1 MTDSNLIEQEQN
13 TVPEGAFGIGSKT
26 TDDLTEQYKNVE
38 SSIDWNQTIDKED
51 SINRYYMDETPV
63 SFVDEGSEND
73 VNNQALK
80 QATGL
85 GLEIGAGIG
94 TDTLTAP
101 LLVSPVPGSRP
112 LYFAI
117 NFGSGYLS
125 NVAAQKVRGDDF
137 SVGEAIAAGFTQMIP
152 FGSTGKGVKGIAG
165 AGLQGATTA
174 VGETTVRTAIDEQRL
189 PTLGE
194 FGTSATLGTAL
205 GTGFKGSAEGLEKLF
220 TKYSGKSADEINRLI
235 TPDEIKQ
242 VDEISKESNT
252 LAEQFKQQLKNNRDT
267 LPPRS
272 EDGDFIDPEGFY
284 DIETDEQFDDF
295 FKPVERPPV
304 KPYKTNLEAKR
315 GLSRGADNLKKR
327 LRLEVNLKN
336 ADPNEVEAIET
347 FIDTIG
353 ERMFDQNSLSITTK
367 LSQGGQ
373 YSFGNN
379 LIKVRRQIVEGV
391 ETAAGVDGGFGH
403 VMIHELSHG
412 LSRFLPK
419 EDLTRYT
426 KEFKSAQNKYLK
438 QFEKEKTAFIRNNTP
453 ESLRQKIGPSPISFK
468 LPKITEANY
477 LKKARDYF
485 DKSKFK
491 NENYRFQDIDEYFA
505 ENIADEFLN
514 FYRGE
519 NRIAGS
525 PLDFAPQGTF
535 KRITQEL
542 ALFVEDLFVSLK
554 ARLGGSQ
561 TRKIFN
567 DYVKRKNIK
576 KYRNRPLDTENVEGV
591 TGMAKKKKPNL
602 GDEGITPNQ
611 VNPEQVSNS
620 QRQFNL
626 IAKRIAQLKDAGT
639 FSNVKTTE
647 DTIDG
652 GIAMLADTNKL
663 KNHAKMYAKMYGL
676 VPTDELNYALA
687 ESITLATQN
696 TADINQRLINS
707 INVTKDPAA
716 IQTDINDL
724 VTSIGEIDEWL
735 RLGLPLRT
743 EQGRGLRS
751 MQIPTQG
758 VPYEEFAKMT
768 AAEKYKLN
776 RTGQSDISIKSSEQ
790 SLQLQDLKTKLTKAF
805 EEAQQ
810 TGDYTKLNKLT
821 NTIKRSQG
829 SVEKLS
835 ALYRTGLLG
844 RTLSQFNQGVRVF
857 NEIGINALLSAPTT
871 NEVNFLSGMLE
882 TYTSA
887 FELALGAGSKTEFN
901 AAIQHLIGLHSNFNF
916 SLKAFDQSFK
926 TSDNFINRGAIKADY
941 KERFIISSDDP
952 GFVGKNINRAG
963 KVIRF
968 PSQLMTATDALVQ
981 APNLI
986 GSIHYQGYIEGI
998 QQGLKGQ
1005 ELSDFVKGHLDGI
1018 IEYYASNSGKG
1029 IKDPITARI
1038 LKRSQEFA
1046 KRSTFTEDIRTDG
1059 YSGFGKT
1066 AKKINEAANEVPLV
1080 RALMAFVRTPTNITK
1095 RQLRRTPVLNNLLG
1109 ELRNDLNSVDP
1120 IVRNQARGQMRL
1132 ANGLGTMIVSLVA
1145 VNAFRKDDPNYYPPI
1160 ILTGGGPDFTTKEGR
1175 AVYSNMK
1182 KNGWQEYSVGTLQ
1195 KDENGNAII
1204 GQDGKPVYKYQS
1216 YERIDPL
1223 STWIGLMV
1231 DFVNVSGFL
1240 TNDEY
1245 DEFTVGWVGAFSR
1258 NLIDRSYTRQVYEAS
1273 RAIYDENRREDFFAR
1288 QLAARTPYANFV
1300 RYAKRLPGDL
1310 LDMVGQEKGERFRQ
1324 KRDLKVRAG
1333 DIVNEQG
1340 KEIQGA
1346 SELRKLLNQG
1356 SETVPG
1362 YGAGRPYMR
1371 EHITDEAILYPEK
1384 AGPDLFNFVRKSQSK
1399 NHPIFSALA
1408 KIAKPLREPSD
1419 VITGSAT
1426 NSQIE
1431 PYKLTSNEYA
1441 ELRSVVN
1448 NHIPASQEY
1457 GNNNLNDALKLYLK
1471 SSHYKKNIA
1480 IVEQN
1485 GVEDSPIA
1493 VDQIYDK
1500 LRDINNYYIEEGEN
1514 EWIRNSGTGRIG
1526 EQQQKK
1532 RDTQLKYLKDL
1543 QSLSSD

>member
-1 MTDSNLIEQEQN
+1 MTDSDLTKQELD
-13 TVPEGAFGIGSKT
+13 TVPEGSFGIGSKT
-26 TDDLTEQYKNVE
+26 TDDFTKQYKNVE

-51 SINRYYMDETPV
+51 SINRYYMDESPV

-80 QATGL
+80 QAVGL
-85 GLEIGAGIG
+85 GFEIGAGIG

-101 LLVSPVPGSRP
+101 LLVAPVPGSRP

-137 SVGEAIAAGFTQMIP
+137 NIGEAIAAGFTQMIP

-189 PTLGE
+189 PTLEE

-220 TKYSGKSADEINRLI
+220 TKYSGKSADEINKLI
-235 TPDEIKQ
+235 TPQETKQ
-242 VDEISKESNT
+242 VDEMIKQINEINTTGVDTAQGTRVDNAFSKFDEET
-252 LAEQFKQQLKNNRDT
+252 RD
-267 LPPRS
+267 R
-272 EDGDFIDPEGFY
+272 IDDALGL
-284 DIETDEQFDDF
+284 
-295 FKPVERPPV
+295 RRRV
-304 KPYKTNLEAKR
+304 KPFKTNLEAGR
-315 GLSRGADNLKKR
+315 GLKGSQGADELKKR
-327 LRLEVNLKN
+327 LQLETNFKRAN
-336 ADPNEVEAIET
+336 PDEVRSIQD
-347 FIDTIG
+347 FIDVIG
-353 ERMFDQNSLSITTK
+353 DDMFDDVSISLSNKIGAAGQFDFANSLIT
-367 LSQGGQ
+367 
-373 YSFGNN
+373 
-379 LIKVRRQIVEGV
+379 IRRKVVEGF
-391 ETAAGVDGGFGH
+391 EQGTGGGLDH
-403 VMIHELSHG
+403 VAVHELWHS
-412 LSRFLPK
+412 LSRYLPK
-419 EDLTRYT
+419 EDLTRYK
-426 KEFKSAQNKYLK
+426 KEFTTAQSKYLK
-438 QFEKEKTAFIRNNTP
+438 QFDKERARFIRTTSKEKLSDLIYQRSDNPYARKPT
-453 ESLRQKIGPSPISFK
+453 
-468 LPKITEANY
+468 ITDKNF
-477 LKKARDYF
+477 LKKANAYF
-485 DKSKFK
+485 EQGKFI
-491 NENYRFQDIDEYFA
+491 NENYRFKNIDEFFA
-505 ENIADEFLN
+505 ENLADEF
-514 FYRGE
+514 FKAIETGGR
-519 NRIAGS
+519 
-525 PLDFAPQGTF
+525 LDLAPTGTF
-535 KRITQEL
+535 KRISQEVSIFL
-542 ALFVEDLFVSLK
+542 QDLFINLR
-554 ARLGGSQ
+554 ARLGGPNTQ
-561 TRKIFN
+561 KIFS
-567 DYVKRKNIK
+567 DFVKRKNVK
-576 KYRNRPLDTENVEGV
+576 KYRRFALDQTSVDRIVETPKGRK
-591 TGMAKKKKPNL
+591 TQNL

-611 VNPEQVSNS
+611 VNPKQVSNS

-639 FSNVKTTE
+639 FSNVKTIE

-652 GIAMLADTNKL
+652 GIAMLADTNKV
-663 KNHAKMYAKMYGL
+663 KNHAKMYAKIYGL

-707 INVTKDPAA
+707 INVTKDPVA

-790 SLQLQDLKTKLTKAF
+790 SLQLQDLKTNLTEAF

-821 NTIKRSQG
+821 NTIKRSEG

-871 NEVNFLSGMLE
+871 NEVNFLSGLLE

-916 SLKAFDQSFK
+916 SLKAFNQSFK
-926 TSDNFINRGAIKADY
+926 TSDNFINRGAMKADY

-952 GFVGKNINRAG
+952 GFVGKGINVGG

-968 PSQLMTATDALVQ
+968 PSQLMTATDALIQ

-998 QQGLKGQ
+998 QQGLKGE
-1005 ELSDFVKGHLDGI
+1005 ELGRFVKGHLDAI

-1066 AKKINEAANEVPLV
+1066 AQKINEAANEVPLV
-1080 RALMAFVRTPTNITK
+1080 RALMAFVRTPTNILK
-1095 RQLRRTPVLNNLLG
+1095 RQLRRTPVLNNLVG

-1145 VNAFRKDDPNYYPPI
+1145 VNAFRKDDPNYYPPV

-1175 AVYSNMK
+1175 AVYSNMR
-1182 KNGWQEYSVGTLQ
+1182 KNGWQAYSIGSLQ
-1195 KDENGNAII
+1195 KDKDGNAII
-1204 GQDGKPVYKYQS
+1204 GEDGKPVYKYQS

-1231 DFVNVSGFL
+1231 DFVNVNGFL

-1245 DEFTVGWVGAFSR
+1245 DEFMVGWIGAFSR

-1288 QLAARTPYANFV
+1288 QLAARTPYANFI

-1333 DIVNEQG
+1333 DKINEEG

-1346 SELRKLLNQG
+1346 SELRKLLNQA
-1356 SETVPG
+1356 SETIPG
-1362 YGAGRPYMR
+1362 YGAGLPYMR

-1441 ELRSVVN
+1441 ELRKVVN
-1448 NHIPASQEY
+1448 NHIPASQKY
-1457 GNNNLNDALKLYLK
+1457 GNNNLNDALKVYLK
-1471 SSHYKKNIA
+1471 SSHYKENIA
-1480 IVEQN
+1480 IVERN
-1485 GVEDSPIA
+1485 GVEDSPVA
-1493 VDQIYDK
+1493 VDRIYDK

-1514 EWIRNSGTGRIG
+1514 EWIRNSGTGRIV
-1526 EQQQKK
+1526 EQTQKK
-1532 RDTQLKYLKDL
+1532 RDVQQNYLKEL
-1543 QSLSSD
+1543 QSFSSN

>member
-1 MTDSNLIEQEQN
+1 MTDSDLTKQELD
-13 TVPEGAFGIGSKT
+13 TVPEGSFGIGSKT
-26 TDDLTEQYKNVE
+26 TDDFTKQYKNVE

-51 SINRYYMDETPV
+51 SINRYYMDESPV

-80 QATGL
+80 QAVGL
-85 GLEIGAGIG
+85 GFEIGAGIG

-101 LLVSPVPGSRP
+101 LLVAPVPGSRP

-137 SVGEAIAAGFTQMIP
+137 NIGEAIAAGFTQMIP

-189 PTLGE
+189 PTLEE
-194 FGTSATLGTAL
+194 FGTSAALGTAL

-220 TKYSGKSADEINRLI
+220 TKYSGKSADEINKLI
-235 TPDEIKQ
+235 TPQETKQ
-242 VDEISKESNT
+242 VDEMIKQINEINTTGVDTAQGTRVDNAFSKFDEET
-252 LAEQFKQQLKNNRDT
+252 RD
-267 LPPRS
+267 R
-272 EDGDFIDPEGFY
+272 IDDALGL
-284 DIETDEQFDDF
+284 
-295 FKPVERPPV
+295 RRRV
-304 KPYKTNLEAKR
+304 KPFKTNLEAGR
-315 GLSRGADNLKKR
+315 GLKGSQGADELKKR
-327 LRLEVNLKN
+327 LQLETNFKRAN
-336 ADPNEVEAIET
+336 PDEVRSIQD
-347 FIDTIG
+347 FIDVIG
-353 ERMFDQNSLSITTK
+353 DDMFDDVSISLSNKIGAAGQFDFANSLIT
-367 LSQGGQ
+367 
-373 YSFGNN
+373 
-379 LIKVRRQIVEGV
+379 IRRKVVEGF
-391 ETAAGVDGGFGH
+391 EQGTGGGLDH
-403 VMIHELSHG
+403 VAVHELWHS
-412 LSRFLPK
+412 LSRYLPK
-419 EDLTRYT
+419 EDLTRYK
-426 KEFKSAQNKYLK
+426 KEFTTAQSKYLK
-438 QFEKEKTAFIRNNTP
+438 QFDKERARFIRTTSKEKLSDLIYQRSDNPYARKPT
-453 ESLRQKIGPSPISFK
+453 
-468 LPKITEANY
+468 ITDKNF
-477 LKKARDYF
+477 LKKANAYF
-485 DKSKFK
+485 EQGKFI
-491 NENYRFQDIDEYFA
+491 NENYRFKNIDEFFA
-505 ENIADEFLN
+505 ENLADEF
-514 FYRGE
+514 FKAIETGGR
-519 NRIAGS
+519 
-525 PLDFAPQGTF
+525 LDLAPTGTF
-535 KRITQEL
+535 KRISQEVSIFL
-542 ALFVEDLFVSLK
+542 QDLFINLR
-554 ARLGGSQ
+554 ARLGGPNTQ
-561 TRKIFN
+561 KIFS
-567 DYVKRKNIK
+567 DFVKRKNVK
-576 KYRNRPLDTENVEGV
+576 KYRRFALDQTSVDRIVETPKGRK
-591 TGMAKKKKPNL
+591 TQNL

-611 VNPEQVSNS
+611 VNPKQVSNS

-639 FSNVKTTE
+639 FSNVKTIE

-652 GIAMLADTNKL
+652 GIAMLADTNKV
-663 KNHAKMYAKMYGL
+663 KNHAKMYAKIYGL

-707 INVTKDPAA
+707 INVTKDPVA

-790 SLQLQDLKTKLTKAF
+790 SLQLQNLKTNLTEAF

-821 NTIKRSQG
+821 NTIKRSEG

-871 NEVNFLSGMLE
+871 NEVNFLSGLLE

-916 SLKAFDQSFK
+916 SLKAFNQSFK
-926 TSDNFINRGAIKADY
+926 TSDNFINRGAMKADY

-952 GFVGKNINRAG
+952 GFVGKGINVGG

-968 PSQLMTATDALVQ
+968 PSQLMTATDALIQ

-998 QQGLKGQ
+998 QQGLKGE
-1005 ELSDFVKGHLDGI
+1005 ELGRFVKGHLDAI

-1066 AKKINEAANEVPLV
+1066 AQKINEAANEVPLV
-1080 RALMAFVRTPTNITK
+1080 RALMAFVRTPTNILK
-1095 RQLRRTPVLNNLLG
+1095 RQLRRTPVLNNLVG

-1145 VNAFRKDDPNYYPPI
+1145 VNAFRKDDPNYYPPV

-1175 AVYSNMK
+1175 AVYSNMR
-1182 KNGWQEYSVGTLQ
+1182 KNGWQAYSIGSLQ
-1195 KDENGNAII
+1195 KDKDGNAII
-1204 GQDGKPVYKYQS
+1204 GEDGKPVYKYQS

-1231 DFVNVSGFL
+1231 DFVNVNGFL

-1245 DEFTVGWVGAFSR
+1245 DEFMVGWIGAFSR

-1288 QLAARTPYANFV
+1288 QLAARTPYANFI

-1333 DIVNEQG
+1333 DKINEEG

-1346 SELRKLLNQG
+1346 SELRKLLNQA
-1356 SETVPG
+1356 SETIPG
-1362 YGAGRPYMR
+1362 YGAGLPYMR

-1441 ELRSVVN
+1441 ELRKVVN
-1448 NHIPASQEY
+1448 NHIPASQKY
-1457 GNNNLNDALKLYLK
+1457 GNNNLNDALKVYLK
-1471 SSHYKKNIA
+1471 SSHYKENIA
-1480 IVEQN
+1480 IVERN
-1485 GVEDSPIA
+1485 GVEDSPVA
-1493 VDQIYDK
+1493 VDRIYDK

-1514 EWIRNSGTGRIG
+1514 EWIRNSGTGRIV
-1526 EQQQKK
+1526 EQTQKK
-1532 RDTQLKYLKDL
+1532 RDVQQNYLKEL
-1543 QSLSSD
+1543 QSFSSN

>member
-80 QATGL
+80 QAAGL

-101 LLVSPVPGSRP
+101 LLVAPFPGARP

-174 VGETTVRTAIDEQRL
+174 VGETTVRTGIDEQRL
-189 PTLGE
+189 PTLEE
-194 FGTSATLGTAL
+194 FKTSATLGTAL
-205 GTGFKGSAEGLEKLF
+205 GAGFKGSAEGLQKLF
-220 TKYSGKSADEINRLI
+220 TKYFGKSADEINRLI
-235 TPDEIKQ
+235 TADEIKQ
-242 VDEISKESNT
+242 VDEISKQANE
-252 LAEQFKQQLKNNRDT
+252 LKQLQVD
-267 LPPRS
+267 
-272 EDGDFIDPEGFY
+272 EID
-284 DIETDEQFDDF
+284 ETELFN
-295 FKPVERPPV
+295 KLGNRPPV
-304 KPYKTNLEAKR
+304 KPFKTNLEAKR

-327 LRLEVNLKN
+327 LRLEVNTKG

-353 ERMFDQNSLSITTK
+353 ERMFDKEALSITTK
-367 LSQGGQ
+367 LAQGGE
-373 YSFGNN
+373 YNFANS
-379 LIKVRRQIVEGV
+379 LIRIRKQIVEGV
-391 ETAAGVDGGFGH
+391 EQGAGGGFEH
-403 VMIHELSHG
+403 VMIHELWHS
-412 LSRFLPK
+412 LSRYLPK
-419 EDLTRYT
+419 EDLTRYR
-426 KEFKSAQNKYLK
+426 KEFKTAQTKYLK
-438 QFEKEKTAFIRNNTP
+438 QFEKEKTAFVRNNTP

-485 DKSKFK
+485 DKTKFK
-491 NENYRFQDIDEYFA
+491 NENYRFTNIDEFFA
-505 ENIADEFLN
+505 ENMADEFMDM
-514 FYRGE
+514 YRGKA
-519 NRIAGS
+519 RIAGS

-535 KRITQEL
+535 KRIVQETK
-542 ALFVEDLFVSLK
+542 LFLEDLFVSLR

-567 DYVKRKNIK
+567 DFVKRKNVK
-576 KYRNRPLDTENVEGV
+576 KYRNVPLDLENVEGI
-591 TGMAKKKKPNL
+591 TGMAKKKKPKL

-696 TADINQRLINS
+696 TADINQKLINS

-776 RTGQSDISIKSSEQ
+776 KTGQSDISIKSSEQ
-790 SLQLQDLKTKLTKAF
+790 SLQLQDLKAKLTEAF
-805 EEAQQ
+805 EEAQE

-844 RTLSQFNQGVRVF
+844 RTLSQFNQGVRIF

-941 KERFIISSDDP
+941 GERFIISSDDP
-952 GFVGKNINRAG
+952 GFIGKGINTTG

-968 PSQLMTATDALVQ
+968 PSQLMTATDALIQ

-986 GSIHYQGYIEGI
+986 GSIHYQGHIEGI

-1005 ELSDFVKGHLDGI
+1005 ELSNFVKGHLDGI

-1059 YSGFGKT
+1059 YSGFGTT
-1066 AKKINEAANEVPLV
+1066 AKKINETANEVPLV
-1080 RALMAFVRTPTNITK
+1080 RFLMAFVRTPTNILK
-1095 RQLRRTPVLNNLLG
+1095 RQLRRTPVLNNLVG

-1132 ANGLGTMIVSLVA
+1132 ANGLGTAIVSLVA
-1145 VNAFRKDDPNYYPPI
+1145 INAFRKDDPNYYPPT

-1175 AVYSNMK
+1175 AVYSNMR
-1182 KNGWQEYSVGTLQ
+1182 KNGWQPYSIGTLQ

-1204 GQDGKPVYKYQS
+1204 GEDGKPVYKYQS

-1245 DEFTVGWVGAFSR
+1245 DEFMVWWVGAFSR

-1273 RAIYDENRREDFFAR
+1273 RAFYDENIREDFRAR
-1288 QLAARTPYANFV
+1288 QLAVRTPYANFV

-1324 KRDLKVRAG
+1324 QRDLKARKG
-1333 DIVNEQG
+1333 DKAFGMDVSGPNE
-1340 KEIQGA
+1340 IAGA
-1346 SELRKLLNQG
+1346 SELRKYLNQL

-1362 YGAGRPYMR
+1362 YSADRPYMR
-1371 EHITDEAILYPEK
+1371 EHITNEPMLYPEK

-1408 KIAKPLREPSD
+1408 KIGKTLREPSD

-1431 PYKLTSNEYA
+1431 SYKLTSNEYA
-1441 ELRSVVN
+1441 ELRKVVN

-1457 GNNNLNDALKLYLK
+1457 GNNNLNNALKLYLK

-1514 EWIRNSGTGRIG
+1514 EWIRNSGKGRIE
-1526 EQQQKK
+1526 EQRQKK
-1532 RDTQLKYLKDL
+1532 RDTQLKYLKNL
-1543 QSLSSD
+1543 QLLSSD

>member
-1 MTDSNLIEQEQN
+1 MTDSDLTKQELD
-13 TVPEGAFGIGSKT
+13 TVPEGSFGIGSKT
-26 TDDLTEQYKNVE
+26 TDDFTKQYKNVE

-51 SINRYYMDETPV
+51 SINRYYMDESPV

-80 QATGL
+80 QAVGL
-85 GLEIGAGIG
+85 GFEIGAGIG

-101 LLVSPVPGSRP
+101 LLVAPVPGSRP

-137 SVGEAIAAGFTQMIP
+137 NIGEAIAAGFTQMIP

-189 PTLGE
+189 PTLEE
-194 FGTSATLGTAL
+194 FGTSAALGTAL

-220 TKYSGKSADEINRLI
+220 TKYSGKSADEINKLI
-235 TPDEIKQ
+235 TPQETKQ
-242 VDEISKESNT
+242 VDEMIKQINEINTTGVDTAQGTRVDNAFSKFDEET
-252 LAEQFKQQLKNNRDT
+252 RD
-267 LPPRS
+267 R
-272 EDGDFIDPEGFY
+272 IDDALGL
-284 DIETDEQFDDF
+284 
-295 FKPVERPPV
+295 RRRV
-304 KPYKTNLEAKR
+304 KPFKTNLEAGR
-315 GLSRGADNLKKR
+315 GLKGSQGADELKKR
-327 LRLEVNLKN
+327 LQLETNFKRAN
-336 ADPNEVEAIET
+336 PDEVRSIQD
-347 FIDTIG
+347 FIDVIG
-353 ERMFDQNSLSITTK
+353 DDMFDDVSISLSNKIGAAGQFDFANSLIT
-367 LSQGGQ
+367 
-373 YSFGNN
+373 
-379 LIKVRRQIVEGV
+379 IRRKVVEGF
-391 ETAAGVDGGFGH
+391 EQGTGGGLDH
-403 VMIHELSHG
+403 VAVHELWHS
-412 LSRFLPK
+412 LSRYLPK
-419 EDLTRYT
+419 EDLTRYK
-426 KEFKSAQNKYLK
+426 KEFTTAQSKYLK
-438 QFEKEKTAFIRNNTP
+438 QFDKERARFIRTTSKEKLSDLIYQRSDNPYARKPT
-453 ESLRQKIGPSPISFK
+453 
-468 LPKITEANY
+468 ITDKNF
-477 LKKARDYF
+477 LKKANAYF
-485 DKSKFK
+485 EQGKFI
-491 NENYRFQDIDEYFA
+491 NENYRFKNIDEFFA
-505 ENIADEFLN
+505 ENLADEF
-514 FYRGE
+514 FKAIETGGR
-519 NRIAGS
+519 
-525 PLDFAPQGTF
+525 LDLAPTGTF
-535 KRITQEL
+535 KRISQEVSIFL
-542 ALFVEDLFVSLK
+542 QDLFINLR
-554 ARLGGSQ
+554 ARLGGPNTQ
-561 TRKIFN
+561 KIFS
-567 DYVKRKNIK
+567 DFVKRKNVK
-576 KYRNRPLDTENVEGV
+576 KYRRFALDQTSVDRIVETPKGRK
-591 TGMAKKKKPNL
+591 TQNL

-611 VNPEQVSNS
+611 VNPKQVSNS

-639 FSNVKTTE
+639 FSNVKTIE

-652 GIAMLADTNKL
+652 GIAMLADTNKV
-663 KNHAKMYAKMYGL
+663 KNHAKMYAKIYGL

-707 INVTKDPAA
+707 INVTKDPVA

-790 SLQLQDLKTKLTKAF
+790 SLQLQDLKTNLTEAF

-821 NTIKRSQG
+821 NTIKRSEG

-871 NEVNFLSGMLE
+871 NEVNFLSGLLE

-916 SLKAFDQSFK
+916 SLKAFNQSFK
-926 TSDNFINRGAIKADY
+926 TSDNFINRGAMKADY

-952 GFVGKNINRAG
+952 GFVGKGINVGG

-968 PSQLMTATDALVQ
+968 PSQLMTATDALIQ

-998 QQGLKGQ
+998 QQGLKGE
-1005 ELSDFVKGHLDGI
+1005 ELGRFVKGHLDAI

-1066 AKKINEAANEVPLV
+1066 AQKINEAANEVPLV
-1080 RALMAFVRTPTNITK
+1080 RALMAFVRTPTNILK
-1095 RQLRRTPVLNNLLG
+1095 RQLRRTPVLNNLVG

-1145 VNAFRKDDPNYYPPI
+1145 VNAFRKDDPNYYPPV

-1175 AVYSNMK
+1175 AVYSNMR
-1182 KNGWQEYSVGTLQ
+1182 KNGWQAYSIGSLQ
-1195 KDENGNAII
+1195 KDKDGNAII
-1204 GQDGKPVYKYQS
+1204 GEDGKPVYKYQS

-1231 DFVNVSGFL
+1231 DFVNVNGFL

-1245 DEFTVGWVGAFSR
+1245 DEFMVGWIGAFSR

-1288 QLAARTPYANFV
+1288 QLAARTPYANFI

-1333 DIVNEQG
+1333 DKINEEG

-1346 SELRKLLNQG
+1346 SELRKLLNQA
-1356 SETVPG
+1356 SETIPG
-1362 YGAGRPYMR
+1362 YGAGLPYMR

-1441 ELRSVVN
+1441 ELRKVVN
-1448 NHIPASQEY
+1448 NHIPASQKY
-1457 GNNNLNDALKLYLK
+1457 GNNNLNDALKVYLK
-1471 SSHYKKNIA
+1471 SSHYKENIA
-1480 IVEQN
+1480 IVERN
-1485 GVEDSPIA
+1485 GVEDSPVA
-1493 VDQIYDK
+1493 VDRIYDK

-1514 EWIRNSGTGRIG
+1514 EWIRNSGTGRIV
-1526 EQQQKK
+1526 EQTQKK
-1532 RDTQLKYLKDL
+1532 RDVQQNYLKEL
-1543 QSLSSD
+1543 QSFSSN

>member
-1 MTDSNLIEQEQN
+1 MTDSNLIKQEQN

-26 TDDLTEQYKNVE
+26 TDDFTEQYKNVE

-80 QATGL
+80 QAAGL

-101 LLVSPVPGSRP
+101 LLVAPFPGARP

-174 VGETTVRTAIDEQRL
+174 VGETTVRTGIDEQRL
-189 PTLGE
+189 PTLEE
-194 FGTSATLGTAL
+194 FGISATLGTAL
-205 GTGFKGSAEGLEKLF
+205 GTGFKGSAEGLQKLF
-220 TKYSGKSADEINRLI
+220 TKYFGKSADEINRLI

-242 VDEISKESNT
+242 VDKISKQVDEISKQADE
-252 LAEQFKQQLKNNRDT
+252 LKQLQVD
-267 LPPRS
+267 
-272 EDGDFIDPEGFY
+272 EID
-284 DIETDEQFDDF
+284 ETELFN
-295 FKPVERPPV
+295 KLGNRPPV
-304 KPYKTNLEAKR
+304 KPFKTNLEAKR

-327 LRLEVNLKN
+327 LRLEVNTKG

-353 ERMFDQNSLSITTK
+353 ERMFDKEALSITTK
-367 LSQGGQ
+367 LAQGGQ
-373 YSFGNN
+373 YNFANS
-379 LIKVRRQIVEGV
+379 LIRIRKQIVEGV
-391 ETAAGVDGGFGH
+391 EQGAGGGFEH
-403 VMIHELSHG
+403 VMIHELWHS
-412 LSRFLPK
+412 LSRYLPK
-419 EDLTRYT
+419 EDLTRYR
-426 KEFKSAQNKYLK
+426 KEFKTAQTKYLK
-438 QFEKEKTAFIRNNTP
+438 QFEKEKTAFVRNNTP

-485 DKSKFK
+485 DKTKFK
-491 NENYRFQDIDEYFA
+491 NENYRFTNIDEFFA
-505 ENIADEFLN
+505 ENMADEFMDM
-514 FYRGE
+514 YRGE
-519 NRIAGS
+519 ARIAGS

-535 KRITQEL
+535 KRIVQETK
-542 ALFVEDLFVSLK
+542 LFLEDLFVSLR

-567 DYVKRKNIK
+567 DFVKRKNVK
-576 KYRNRPLDTENVEGV
+576 KYRNVPLDLENVEGI
-591 TGMAKKKKPNL
+591 TGMAKKKKPKL

-696 TADINQRLINS
+696 TADINQKLINS

-776 RTGQSDISIKSSEQ
+776 KTGQSDISIKSSEQ
-790 SLQLQDLKTKLTKAF
+790 SLQLQDLKAKLTEAF
-805 EEAQQ
+805 EEAQE

-941 KERFIISSDDP
+941 GERFIISSDDP
-952 GFVGKNINRAG
+952 GFIGKGINTTG

-968 PSQLMTATDALVQ
+968 PSQLMTATDALIQ

-986 GSIHYQGYIEGI
+986 GSIHYQGHIEGI

-1005 ELSDFVKGHLDGI
+1005 ELSNFVKGHLDGI

-1066 AKKINEAANEVPLV
+1066 AKKINETANEVPLV
-1080 RALMAFVRTPTNITK
+1080 RALMAFVRTPTNILK
-1095 RQLRRTPVLNNLLG
+1095 RQLRRTPVLNNLVG

-1132 ANGLGTMIVSLVA
+1132 ANGLGTAIVSLVA
-1145 VNAFRKDDPNYYPPI
+1145 VNAFRKDDPNYYPPT

-1175 AVYSNMK
+1175 AVYSNMI
-1182 KNGWQEYSVGTLQ
+1182 KNGWQPYSIGTLQ

-1204 GQDGKPVYKYQS
+1204 GEDGKPVYKYQS

-1245 DEFTVGWVGAFSR
+1245 DEFMVGWVGAFSR

-1346 SELRKLLNQG
+1346 SELRKLLNQA

-1362 YGAGRPYMR
+1362 YSADRPYMR
-1371 EHITDEAILYPEK
+1371 EHITNEPMLYPEK

-1408 KIAKPLREPSD
+1408 KIGKTLREPSD

-1441 ELRSVVN
+1441 ELRKVVN

-1493 VDQIYDK
+1493 VDQIYDE

-1526 EQQQKK
+1526 EQRQKK
-1532 RDTQLKYLKDL
+1532 RDTQLKYLKNL
-1543 QSLSSD
+1543 QLLSSD

>member
-1 MTDSNLIEQEQN
+1 MST
-13 TVPEGAFGIGSKT
+13 P
-26 TDDLTEQYKNVE
+26 TE
-38 SSIDWNQTIDKED
+38 SLFDWNQTISKED
-51 SINRYYMDETPV
+51 SINRFYMDDSPV
-63 SFVDEGSEND
+63 AFVDEGNEND
-73 VNNQALK
+73 VNNAALK
-80 QATGL
+80 QAAGI
-85 GLEIGAGIG
+85 GLEIGGGIA
-94 TDTLTAP
+94 TDYATAP
-101 LLVSPVPGSRP
+101 LLLGGPFGIGAYGV
-112 LYFAI
+112 L
-117 NFGSGYLS
+117 NFGSGFGT
-125 NVAAQKVRGDDF
+125 NIAAQKTRGNENVDY
-137 SVGEAIAAGFTQMIP
+137 GEAIAAGLIQMVP
-152 FGSTGKGVKGIAG
+152 FGSTGKGVKGVVG
-165 AGLQGATTA
+165 AGIQGS
-174 VGETTVRTAIDEQRL
+174 VTAIGDQQIQTAINEQRL
-189 PTLGE
+189 LTPKELRDYGA
-194 FGTSATLGTAL
+194 FGAVF
-205 GTGFKGSAEGLEKLF
+205 GTGFKGSIDGIGKLSNSF
-220 TKYSGKSADEINRLI
+220 IKKYSGKTAEEINQLI
-235 TPDEIKQ
+235 TPNEIKKLEKLNVE
-242 VDEISKESNT
+242 VDNANSNIKTEQLSGTLKVEQDRIKALKE
-252 LAEQFKQQLKNNRDT
+252 KKT
-267 LPPRS
+267 LPN
-272 EDGDFIDPEGFY
+272 I
-284 DIETDEQFDDF
+284 
-295 FKPVERPPV
+295 
-304 KPYKTNLEAKR
+304 
-315 GLSRGADNLKKR
+315 
-327 LRLEVNLKN
+327 
-336 ADPNEVEAIET
+336 
-347 FIDTIG
+347 
-353 ERMFDQNSLSITTK
+353 
-367 LSQGGQ
+367 
-373 YSFGNN
+373 
-379 LIKVRRQIVEGV
+379 
-391 ETAAGVDGGFGH
+391 
-403 VMIHELSHG
+403 
-412 LSRFLPK
+412 
-419 EDLTRYT
+419 
-426 KEFKSAQNKYLK
+426 
-438 QFEKEKTAFIRNNTP
+438 IR
-453 ESLRQKIGPSPISFK
+453 K
-468 LPKITEANY
+468 
-477 LKKARDYF
+477 
-485 DKSKFK
+485 
-491 NENYRFQDIDEYFA
+491 
-505 ENIADEFLN
+505 
-514 FYRGE
+514 
-519 NRIAGS
+519 
-525 PLDFAPQGTF
+525 
-535 KRITQEL
+535 
-542 ALFVEDLFVSLK
+542 
-554 ARLGGSQ
+554 
-561 TRKIFN
+561 
-567 DYVKRKNIK
+567 
-576 KYRNRPLDTENVEGV
+576 
-591 TGMAKKKKPNL
+591 AKKKDQDL
-602 GDEGITPNQ
+602 GDETITPNQ
-611 VNPEQVSNS
+611 VNPEQVSNTS
-620 QRQFNL
+620 KQFDL
-626 IAKRIAQLKDAGT
+626 ISKRIAQLKDEGA

-663 KNHAKMYAKMYGL
+663 KEHAKMYAKIYGL

-687 ESITLATQN
+687 EAVTLATQN

-724 VTSIGEIDEWL
+724 ITSVGEIDEWL

-776 RTGQSDISIKSSEQ
+776 KTGQSDISIKSSEQ
-790 SLQLQDLKTKLTKAF
+790 SLQLQDLKTKLTEAF

-844 RTLSQFNQGVRVF
+844 RTLTQFNKGVRVF

-882 TYTSA
+882 TYTGA

-901 AAIQHLIGLHSNFNF
+901 AAIKHLIGLHSNFNF

-941 KERFIISSDDP
+941 GERFIISSDDP
-952 GFVGKNINRAG
+952 GFIGKGINTTG

-968 PSQLMTATDALVQ
+968 SSQLMTATDALIQ

-986 GSIHYQGYIEGI
+986 GSIHYQGHIEGI
-998 QQGLKGQ
+998 QKGLKGQ
-1005 ELSDFVKGHLDGI
+1005 ELSDFVKGHLDAI

-1059 YSGFGKT
+1059 YSGFGTT
-1066 AKKINEAANEVPLV
+1066 AKGINELANKVPLV
-1080 RALMAFVRTPTNITK
+1080 RALMAFVRTPTNILK
-1095 RQLRRTPVLNNLLG
+1095 RQLRRTPVLNYLLG
-1109 ELRNDLNSVDP
+1109 ELRNDLNSLDP

-1145 VNAFRKDDPNYYPPI
+1145 INAFRKDDPNYYPPT
-1160 ILTGGGPDFTTKEGR
+1160 ILTGGGPDWSTKEGR
-1175 AVYSNMK
+1175 AVYDNMR
-1182 KNGWQEYSVGTLQ
+1182 KNGWQAYSIGSLQ
-1195 KDENGNAII
+1195 KDKNGNAII
-1204 GQDGKPVYKYQS
+1204 GEDGKPVYKYQS

-1273 RAIYDENRREDFFAR
+1273 RAFYDENRREDFVAR

-1324 KRDLKVRAG
+1324 KRDLKARKG
-1333 DIVNEQG
+1333 DKAFGMDVSGPNKIA
-1340 KEIQGA
+1340 GA
-1346 SELRKLLNQG
+1346 SDLRKLLNQY
-1356 SETVPG
+1356 SETIPG

-1426 NSQIE
+1426 NSKIE
-1431 PYKLTSNEYA
+1431 PYRLTSNEYA
-1441 ELRSVVN
+1441 ELRKIVN
-1448 NHIPASQEY
+1448 NHIPATQEY

-1480 IVEQN
+1480 IVERN

-1526 EQQQKK
+1526 EQVQKK
-1532 RDTQLKYLKDL
+1532 RDVQQNYLKEL
-1543 QSLSSD
+1543 QSFSSN

>member
-13 TVPEGAFGIGSKT
+13 TVPESAFGIGSKT

-80 QATGL
+80 QAAGI
-85 GLEIGAGIG
+85 GLEIGGGIA
-94 TDTLTAP
+94 TDYATAP
-101 LLVSPVPGSRP
+101 LLLGGPFGIGAYGV
-112 LYFAI
+112 L
-117 NFGSGYLS
+117 NFGSGFGT
-125 NVAAQKVRGDDF
+125 NIAAQKTRGNEDIDY
-137 SVGEAIAAGFTQMIP
+137 GEAIAAGLIQMIP
-152 FGSTGKGVKGIAG
+152 FGSTGKGVKGVVG
-165 AGLQGATTA
+165 AGIQGG
-174 VGETTVRTAIDEQRL
+174 VTAIGDQQIQTAINEQRL
-189 PTLGE
+189 LTPKELRDYGA
-194 FGTSATLGTAL
+194 FGAVF
-205 GTGFKGSAEGLEKLF
+205 GTGFKGSIDGIGKLSNSF
-220 TKYSGKSADEINRLI
+220 IKKYSGKTAEEINQLI
-235 TPDEIKQ
+235 TPNEIKKLEKLNVE
-242 VDEISKESNT
+242 VDNANSNIKTEQLSGT
-252 LAEQFKQQLKNNRDT
+252 LKAEQDRIKALRD
-267 LPPRS
+267 
-272 EDGDFIDPEGFY
+272 
-284 DIETDEQFDDF
+284 
-295 FKPVERPPV
+295 
-304 KPYKTNLEAKR
+304 
-315 GLSRGADNLKKR
+315 
-327 LRLEVNLKN
+327 
-336 ADPNEVEAIET
+336 
-347 FIDTIG
+347 
-353 ERMFDQNSLSITTK
+353 
-367 LSQGGQ
+367 
-373 YSFGNN
+373 
-379 LIKVRRQIVEGV
+379 
-391 ETAAGVDGGFGH
+391 
-403 VMIHELSHG
+403 
-412 LSRFLPK
+412 
-419 EDLTRYT
+419 
-426 KEFKSAQNKYLK
+426 
-438 QFEKEKTAFIRNNTP
+438 
-453 ESLRQKIGPSPISFK
+453 
-468 LPKITEANY
+468 
-477 LKKARDYF
+477 KKAG
-485 DKSKFK
+485 S
-491 NENYRFQDIDEYFA
+491 
-505 ENIADEFLN
+505 NI
-514 FYRGE
+514 
-519 NRIAGS
+519 I
-525 PLDFAPQGTF
+525 
-535 KRITQEL
+535 
-542 ALFVEDLFVSLK
+542 
-554 ARLGGSQ
+554 
-561 TRKIFN
+561 RK
-567 DYVKRKNIK
+567 
-576 KYRNRPLDTENVEGV
+576 
-591 TGMAKKKKPNL
+591 AKKKDQDL
-602 GDEGITPNQ
+602 GDSSQTPNQ

-696 TADINQRLINS
+696 TADINQKLINS

-790 SLQLQDLKTKLTKAF
+790 SLRLQDLKAKLTKAF

-810 TGDYTKLNKLT
+810 TGDYTRLNKLT
-821 NTIKRSQG
+821 NTIKRAAKSDKP
-829 SVEKLS
+829 VEKMS
-835 ALYRTGLLG
+835 ALYRTGLIDRIFDG
-844 RTLSQFNQGVRVF
+844 IGKQFNQGVRVF

-882 TYTSA
+882 TYTAA

-952 GFVGKNINRAG
+952 GFVGKGINTTG

-998 QQGLKGQ
+998 QKDLKGQ

-1066 AKKINEAANEVPLV
+1066 AKKINETANEVPLV
-1080 RALMAFVRTPTNITK
+1080 RALMAFVRTPTNILK

-1132 ANGLGTMIVSLVA
+1132 ANGLGTAIVSLVA
-1145 VNAFRKDDPNYYPPI
+1145 INAFRKDDPNYYPPT

-1175 AVYSNMK
+1175 AVYGNMR
-1182 KNGWQEYSVGTLQ
+1182 KNGWQAYSIGSLQ

-1204 GQDGKPVYKYQS
+1204 GEDGKPVYKYQS

-1346 SELRKLLNQG
+1346 SELRKLLNQA

-1441 ELRSVVN
+1441 ELRKVVN
-1448 NHIPASQEY
+1448 NHIPGSQEY
-1457 GNNNLNDALKLYLK
+1457 GNNNLNDALKLYLNSK
-1471 SSHYKKNIA
+1471 HYKDNIA

-1485 GVEDSPIA
+1485 GVEDSPTA
-1493 VDQIYDK
+1493 VDKIYDK

-1526 EQQQKK
+1526 EQTQKK

>member
-1 MTDSNLIEQEQN
+1 MTDSDLTKQELD
-13 TVPEGAFGIGSKT
+13 TVPEGSFGIGSKT
-26 TDDLTEQYKNVE
+26 TDDFTKQYKNVE

-51 SINRYYMDETPV
+51 SINRYYMDESPV

-80 QATGL
+80 QAVGL
-85 GLEIGAGIG
+85 GFEIGAGIG

-101 LLVSPVPGSRP
+101 LLVAPVPGSRP

-137 SVGEAIAAGFTQMIP
+137 NIGEAIAAGFTQMIP

-189 PTLGE
+189 PTLEE

-220 TKYSGKSADEINRLI
+220 TKYSGKSADEINKLI
-235 TPDEIKQ
+235 TPQETKQ
-242 VDEISKESNT
+242 VDEMIKQINEINTTGVDTAQGTRVDNAFSKFDEET
-252 LAEQFKQQLKNNRDT
+252 RD
-267 LPPRS
+267 R
-272 EDGDFIDPEGFY
+272 IDDALGL
-284 DIETDEQFDDF
+284 
-295 FKPVERPPV
+295 RRRV
-304 KPYKTNLEAKR
+304 KPFKTNLEAGR
-315 GLSRGADNLKKR
+315 GLKGSQGADELKKR
-327 LRLEVNLKN
+327 LQLETNFKRAN
-336 ADPNEVEAIET
+336 PDEVRSIQD
-347 FIDTIG
+347 FIDVIG
-353 ERMFDQNSLSITTK
+353 DDMFDDVSISLSNKIGAAGQFDFANSLIT
-367 LSQGGQ
+367 
-373 YSFGNN
+373 
-379 LIKVRRQIVEGV
+379 IRRKVVEGF
-391 ETAAGVDGGFGH
+391 EQGTGGGLDH
-403 VMIHELSHG
+403 VAVHELWHS
-412 LSRFLPK
+412 LSRYLPK
-419 EDLTRYT
+419 EDLTRYK
-426 KEFKSAQNKYLK
+426 KEFTTAQSKYLK
-438 QFEKEKTAFIRNNTP
+438 QFDKERARFIRTTSKEKLSDLIYQRSDNPYARKPT
-453 ESLRQKIGPSPISFK
+453 
-468 LPKITEANY
+468 ITDKNF
-477 LKKARDYF
+477 LKKANAYF
-485 DKSKFK
+485 EQGKFI
-491 NENYRFQDIDEYFA
+491 NENYRFKNIDEFFA
-505 ENIADEFLN
+505 ENLADEF
-514 FYRGE
+514 FKAIETGGR
-519 NRIAGS
+519 
-525 PLDFAPQGTF
+525 LDLAPTGTF
-535 KRITQEL
+535 KRISQEVSIFL
-542 ALFVEDLFVSLK
+542 QDLFINLR
-554 ARLGGSQ
+554 ARLGGPNTQ
-561 TRKIFN
+561 KIFS
-567 DYVKRKNIK
+567 DFVKRKNVK
-576 KYRNRPLDTENVEGV
+576 KYRRFALDQTSVDRIVETPKGRK
-591 TGMAKKKKPNL
+591 TQNL

-611 VNPEQVSNS
+611 VNPKQVSNS

-639 FSNVKTTE
+639 FSNVKTIE

-652 GIAMLADTNKL
+652 GIAMLADTNKV
-663 KNHAKMYAKMYGL
+663 KNHAKMYAKIYGL

-707 INVTKDPAA
+707 INVTKDPVA

-790 SLQLQDLKTKLTKAF
+790 SLQLQNLKTNLTEAF

-821 NTIKRSQG
+821 NTIKRSEG

-871 NEVNFLSGMLE
+871 NEVNFLSGLLE

-916 SLKAFDQSFK
+916 SLKAFNQSFK
-926 TSDNFINRGAIKADY
+926 TSDNFINRGAMKADY

-952 GFVGKNINRAG
+952 GFVGKGINVGG

-968 PSQLMTATDALVQ
+968 PSQLMTATDALIQ

-998 QQGLKGQ
+998 QQGLKGE
-1005 ELSDFVKGHLDGI
+1005 ELGRFVKGHLDAI

-1066 AKKINEAANEVPLV
+1066 AQKINEAANEVPLV
-1080 RALMAFVRTPTNITK
+1080 RALMAFVRTPTNILK
-1095 RQLRRTPVLNNLLG
+1095 RQLRRTPVLNNLVG

-1145 VNAFRKDDPNYYPPI
+1145 VNAFRKDDPNYYPPV

-1175 AVYSNMK
+1175 AVYSNMR
-1182 KNGWQEYSVGTLQ
+1182 KNGWQAYSIGSLQ
-1195 KDENGNAII
+1195 KDKDGNAII
-1204 GQDGKPVYKYQS
+1204 GEDGKPVYKYQS

-1231 DFVNVSGFL
+1231 DFVNVNGFL

-1245 DEFTVGWVGAFSR
+1245 DEFMVGWIGAFSR

-1288 QLAARTPYANFV
+1288 QLAARTPYANFI

-1333 DIVNEQG
+1333 DKINEEG

-1346 SELRKLLNQG
+1346 SELRKLLNQA
-1356 SETVPG
+1356 SETIPG
-1362 YGAGRPYMR
+1362 YGAGLPYMR

-1441 ELRSVVN
+1441 ELRKVVN
-1448 NHIPASQEY
+1448 NHIPASQKY
-1457 GNNNLNDALKLYLK
+1457 GNNNLNDALKVYLK
-1471 SSHYKKNIA
+1471 SSHYKENIA
-1480 IVEQN
+1480 IVERN
-1485 GVEDSPIA
+1485 GVEDSPVA
-1493 VDQIYDK
+1493 VDRIYDK

-1514 EWIRNSGTGRIG
+1514 EWIRNSGTGRIV
-1526 EQQQKK
+1526 EQTQKK
-1532 RDTQLKYLKDL
+1532 RDVQQNYLKEL
-1543 QSLSSD
+1543 QSFSSN

>member
-1 MTDSNLIEQEQN
+1 MST
-13 TVPEGAFGIGSKT
+13 P
-26 TDDLTEQYKNVE
+26 TE
-38 SSIDWNQTIDKED
+38 SLFDWNQTISKED
-51 SINRYYMDETPV
+51 SINRFYMDDSPV
-63 SFVDEGSEND
+63 AFVDEGNEND
-73 VNNQALK
+73 VNNAALK
-80 QATGL
+80 QAAGI
-85 GLEIGAGIG
+85 GLEIGGGIA
-94 TDTLTAP
+94 TDYATAP
-101 LLVSPVPGSRP
+101 LLLGGPFGIGAYGV
-112 LYFAI
+112 L
-117 NFGSGYLS
+117 NFGSGFGT
-125 NVAAQKVRGDDF
+125 NIAAQKTRGNEDIDY
-137 SVGEAIAAGFTQMIP
+137 GEAIAAGLIQMIP
-152 FGSTGKGVKGIAG
+152 FGSTGKGVKGVVG
-165 AGLQGATTA
+165 AGIQGS
-174 VGETTVRTAIDEQRL
+174 VTAIGDQQIQTAINEQRVL
-189 PTLGE
+189 TPKELRDYGA
-194 FGTSATLGTAL
+194 FGAVF
-205 GTGFKGSAEGLEKLF
+205 GTGFKGSIDSIGKLSNSF
-220 TKYSGKSADEINRLI
+220 IKKYSGKTAEEINQLI
-235 TPDEIKQ
+235 TPNEIKKLEKLNVE
-242 VDEISKESNT
+242 VDNANSNIKTEQLSGT
-252 LAEQFKQQLKNNRDT
+252 LKAEQDRIKALKDKKT
-267 LPPRS
+267 LPN
-272 EDGDFIDPEGFY
+272 I
-284 DIETDEQFDDF
+284 
-295 FKPVERPPV
+295 
-304 KPYKTNLEAKR
+304 
-315 GLSRGADNLKKR
+315 
-327 LRLEVNLKN
+327 
-336 ADPNEVEAIET
+336 
-347 FIDTIG
+347 
-353 ERMFDQNSLSITTK
+353 
-367 LSQGGQ
+367 
-373 YSFGNN
+373 
-379 LIKVRRQIVEGV
+379 
-391 ETAAGVDGGFGH
+391 
-403 VMIHELSHG
+403 
-412 LSRFLPK
+412 
-419 EDLTRYT
+419 
-426 KEFKSAQNKYLK
+426 
-438 QFEKEKTAFIRNNTP
+438 IR
-453 ESLRQKIGPSPISFK
+453 K
-468 LPKITEANY
+468 
-477 LKKARDYF
+477 
-485 DKSKFK
+485 
-491 NENYRFQDIDEYFA
+491 
-505 ENIADEFLN
+505 
-514 FYRGE
+514 
-519 NRIAGS
+519 
-525 PLDFAPQGTF
+525 
-535 KRITQEL
+535 
-542 ALFVEDLFVSLK
+542 
-554 ARLGGSQ
+554 
-561 TRKIFN
+561 
-567 DYVKRKNIK
+567 
-576 KYRNRPLDTENVEGV
+576 
-591 TGMAKKKKPNL
+591 AKKKDQDL
-602 GDEGITPNQ
+602 GDETITPNQ
-611 VNPEQVSNS
+611 VNPEQVSNTKK
-620 QRQFNL
+620 QFDL
-626 IAKRIAQLKDAGT
+626 ISKRIAQLKDQGA

-663 KNHAKMYAKMYGL
+663 KEHAKMYAKIYGL

-687 ESITLATQN
+687 EAVTLATQN

-790 SLQLQDLKTKLTKAF
+790 SLQLQNLKTNLTEAF

-871 NEVNFLSGMLE
+871 NEVNFLSGLLE

-887 FELALGAGSKTEFN
+887 FELALGSVGNKTEFN
-901 AAIQHLIGLHSNFNF
+901 AAIQHLIGLHTNFNF

-952 GFVGKNINRAG
+952 GFVGKGINVGG

-968 PSQLMTATDALVQ
+968 PSQLMTATDALIQ

-998 QQGLKGQ
+998 QQGKKGQ
-1005 ELSDFVKGHLDGI
+1005 ELSDFVKGHLDAI

-1066 AKKINEAANEVPLV
+1066 ARKINETANEVPLV
-1080 RALMAFVRTPTNITK
+1080 RALMAFVRTPTNILK
-1095 RQLRRTPVLNNLLG
+1095 RQLRRTPVLNNLVG

-1175 AVYSNMK
+1175 AVYSNMR
-1182 KNGWQEYSVGTLQ
+1182 KNGWQAYSIGSLQ
-1195 KDENGNAII
+1195 KDEDGNAII
-1204 GQDGKPVYKYQS
+1204 GEDGKPVYKYQS

-1231 DFVNVSGFL
+1231 DFVNVNGFL

-1245 DEFTVGWVGAFSR
+1245 DEFMVGWIGAFSR

-1288 QLAARTPYANFV
+1288 QLAARTPYANFI
-1300 RYAKRLPGDL
+1300 RYAKRLPSDL

-1333 DIVNEQG
+1333 DTVNEQG

-1346 SELRKLLNQG
+1346 SELRKLLNQA

-1362 YGAGRPYMR
+1362 YGAGLPYMR

-1399 NHPIFSALA
+1399 NHPIFSTLA

-1441 ELRSVVN
+1441 ELRKVVN
-1448 NHIPASQEY
+1448 NHIPVSQKY
-1457 GNNNLNDALKLYLK
+1457 GNNNLNDALNLYLK

-1480 IVEQN
+1480 IVERN
-1485 GVEDSPIA
+1485 GVKDSPIA

-1514 EWIRNSGTGRIG
+1514 EWIRNSGRGRIV
-1526 EQQQKK
+1526 EQAQKK
-1532 RDTQLKYLKDL
+1532 RDVQQNYLKEL
-1543 QSLSSD
+1543 QSFSSN

>member
-1 MTDSNLIEQEQN
+1 MTDSNLTKEEQN
-13 TVPEGAFGIGSKT
+13 TVPEGSFGIGSKT
-26 TDDLTEQYKNVE
+26 TDDFTNQYKNVE
-38 SSIDWNQTIDKED
+38 SSIDWNQIIDKED
-51 SINRYYMDETPV
+51 SINRYYMNESPV
-63 SFVDEGSEND
+63 SFVDEGNEED

-80 QATGL
+80 QAAGL
-85 GLEIGAGIG
+85 GIEISSGIG
-94 TDTLTAP
+94 TDSLTAP
-101 LLVSPVPGSRP
+101 LLVAPFPGARP

-137 SVGEAIAAGFTQMIP
+137 SFGEAVSAGLTQMIP

-174 VGETTVRTAIDEQRL
+174 VGETTVRTSIDEQRF
-189 PTLGE
+189 PTIKE

-220 TKYSGKSADEINRLI
+220 TKYSGKSADEINKLI
-235 TPDEIKQ
+235 TPQETKQ
-242 VDEISKESNT
+242 VDEIIKQVNEINTTGVDTAQGTRVDNAFSKFDEET
-252 LAEQFKQQLKNNRDT
+252 RD
-267 LPPRS
+267 R
-272 EDGDFIDPEGFY
+272 IDDALGL
-284 DIETDEQFDDF
+284 
-295 FKPVERPPV
+295 RRRV
-304 KPYKTNLEAKR
+304 KPFKTNLEAGR
-315 GLSRGADNLKKR
+315 GLKGSQGADELKKR
-327 LRLEVNLKN
+327 LQLETNFKRAN
-336 ADPNEVEAIET
+336 PDEVRSIQD
-347 FIDTIG
+347 FIDVIG
-353 ERMFDQNSLSITTK
+353 DDMFDDVSISLSNKIGAAGQFDFANSLIT
-367 LSQGGQ
+367 
-373 YSFGNN
+373 
-379 LIKVRRQIVEGV
+379 IRRKVVEGF
-391 ETAAGVDGGFGH
+391 EQGTGGGLDH
-403 VMIHELSHG
+403 VAVHELWHS
-412 LSRFLPK
+412 LSRYLPK
-419 EDLTRYT
+419 EDLTRYK
-426 KEFKSAQNKYLK
+426 KEFTTAQSKYLK
-438 QFEKEKTAFIRNNTP
+438 QFDKERAKFIRTTSKEKLSNLIYQRSDNPYARKP
-453 ESLRQKIGPSPISFK
+453 R
-468 LPKITEANY
+468 ITDKNF
-477 LKKARDYF
+477 LKKANAYF
-485 DKSKFK
+485 EQSKFT
-491 NENYRFQDIDEYFA
+491 NENYRFKNIDEFFA
-505 ENIADEFLN
+505 ENLADEF
-514 FYRGE
+514 FKAIETGGR
-519 NRIAGS
+519 
-525 PLDFAPQGTF
+525 LDLAPTGTF
-535 KRITQEL
+535 KRISQEVSIFL
-542 ALFVEDLFVSLK
+542 QDLFINLR
-554 ARLGGSQ
+554 ARLGGPNTQ
-561 TRKIFN
+561 KIFS
-567 DYVKRKNIK
+567 DFVKRKNVK
-576 KYRNRPLDTENVEGV
+576 KYRRFALDQTSVDRIVETPKGRK
-591 TGMAKKKKPNL
+591 TQNL

-652 GIAMLADTNKL
+652 GIAMLADTKKL
-663 KNHAKMYAKMYGL
+663 KNHAKMYAKIYGL

-687 ESITLATQN
+687 EAVTLATQN

-707 INVTKDPAA
+707 INVTKDPVA

-790 SLQLQDLKTKLTKAF
+790 SLQLQDLKRKLTTAF

-821 NTIKRSQG
+821 NTIKRTQG

-887 FELALGAGSKTEFN
+887 FELALGSVGNKTEFN
-901 AAIQHLIGLHSNFNF
+901 AAIKHLIGLHSNFNF
-916 SLKAFDQSFK
+916 ALKAFNQSFE
-926 TSDNFINRGAIKADY
+926 TSDNFINRGAMKADY

-952 GFVGKNINRAG
+952 GLISKNINRAG

-968 PSQLMTATDALVQ
+968 PSQLMTATDALIQ

-998 QQGLKGQ
+998 EQGLKGQ
-1005 ELSDFVKGHLDGI
+1005 ELSDFVKGHLDAI

-1038 LKRSQEFA
+1038 LKRSQDFA

-1059 YSGFGKT
+1059 YTGFGKT
-1066 AKKINEAANEVPLV
+1066 AKGINELANTVPLI
-1080 RALMAFVRTPTNITK
+1080 RALMAFVRTPTNILK

-1132 ANGLGTMIVSLVA
+1132 ANGLGTAIVSLVA
-1145 VNAFRKDDPNYYPPI
+1145 VNAFRKDDPNYYPPV
-1160 ILTGGGPDFTTKEGR
+1160 ILTGGGPDWTTKEGR
-1175 AVYSNMK
+1175 AVYSNMI
-1182 KNGWQEYSVGTLQ
+1182 KNGWQPYSIGTLQ
-1195 KDENGNAII
+1195 KDENGNPLI
-1204 GQDGKPVYKYQS
+1204 GEDGKPVYKYQS

-1240 TNDEY
+1240 TSDEY
-1245 DEFTVGWVGAFSR
+1245 DEFMVGWVGAFSR

-1273 RAIYDENRREDFFAR
+1273 RAIYDEKRREDFFAR

-1310 LDMVGQEKGERFRQ
+1310 LDMIGQEKGERFRQ
-1324 KRDLKVRAG
+1324 KRDLKVRKG
-1333 DIVNEQG
+1333 DKVFG
-1340 KEIQGA
+1340 MDVSGPDEIAGA
-1346 SELRKLLNQG
+1346 SELRKLLNQY

-1362 YGAGRPYMR
+1362 YTAGRPYMR
-1371 EHITDEAILYPEK
+1371 EHITNEPILYPKK
-1384 AGPDLFNFVRKSQSK
+1384 AGPDLFNFVRNSESK
-1399 NHPIFSALA
+1399 NHPIFTALS
-1408 KIAKPLREPSD
+1408 KIAKTLREPSD

-1441 ELRSVVN
+1441 ELRNIIN

-1457 GNNNLNDALKLYLK
+1457 GNNNLNSAMKLYLK
-1471 SSHYKKNIA
+1471 SKHYKDNIA
-1480 IVEQN
+1480 IIEQN
-1485 GVEDSPIA
+1485 GVKDSPIA
-1493 VDQIYDK
+1493 VDKIYDK

-1514 EWIRNSGTGRIG
+1514 EWIRNSGSSRIS

-1532 RDTQLKYLKDL
+1532 RDTELKYLKDL

>member
-1 MTDSNLIEQEQN
+1 MTDSNLIKQEQN

-26 TDDLTEQYKNVE
+26 TDDFTEQYKNVE

-80 QATGL
+80 QAAGL

-101 LLVSPVPGSRP
+101 LLVAPFPGARP

-174 VGETTVRTAIDEQRL
+174 VGETTVRTGIDEQRL
-189 PTLGE
+189 PTLEE
-194 FGTSATLGTAL
+194 FGISATLGTAL
-205 GTGFKGSAEGLEKLF
+205 GTGFKGSAEGLQKLF
-220 TKYSGKSADEINRLI
+220 TKYFGKSADEINRLI

-242 VDEISKESNT
+242 VDKISKQVDEISKQADE
-252 LAEQFKQQLKNNRDT
+252 LKQLQVD
-267 LPPRS
+267 
-272 EDGDFIDPEGFY
+272 EID
-284 DIETDEQFDDF
+284 ETELFN
-295 FKPVERPPV
+295 KLGNRPPV
-304 KPYKTNLEAKR
+304 KPFKTNLEAKR

-327 LRLEVNLKN
+327 LRLEVNTKG

-353 ERMFDQNSLSITTK
+353 ERMFDKEALSITTK
-367 LSQGGQ
+367 LAQGGQ
-373 YSFGNN
+373 YNFANS
-379 LIKVRRQIVEGV
+379 LIRIRKQIVEGV
-391 ETAAGVDGGFGH
+391 EQGAGGGFEH
-403 VMIHELSHG
+403 VMIHELWHS
-412 LSRFLPK
+412 LSRYLPK
-419 EDLTRYT
+419 EDLTRYR
-426 KEFKSAQNKYLK
+426 KEFKTAQTKYLK
-438 QFEKEKTAFIRNNTP
+438 QFEKEKTAFVRNNTP

-485 DKSKFK
+485 DKTKFK
-491 NENYRFQDIDEYFA
+491 NENYRFTNIDEFFA
-505 ENIADEFLN
+505 ENMADEFMDM
-514 FYRGE
+514 YRGE
-519 NRIAGS
+519 ARIAGS

-535 KRITQEL
+535 KRIVQETK
-542 ALFVEDLFVSLK
+542 LFLEDLFVSLR

-567 DYVKRKNIK
+567 DFVKRKNVK
-576 KYRNRPLDTENVEGV
+576 KYRNVPLDLENVEGI
-591 TGMAKKKKPNL
+591 TGMAKKKKPKL

-696 TADINQRLINS
+696 TADINQKLINS

-776 RTGQSDISIKSSEQ
+776 KTGQSDISIKSSEQ
-790 SLQLQDLKTKLTKAF
+790 SLQLQDLKAKLTEAF
-805 EEAQQ
+805 EEAQE

-941 KERFIISSDDP
+941 GERFIISSDDP
-952 GFVGKNINRAG
+952 GFIGKGINTTG

-968 PSQLMTATDALVQ
+968 PSQLMTATDALIQ

-986 GSIHYQGYIEGI
+986 GSIHYQGHIEGI

-1005 ELSDFVKGHLDGI
+1005 ELSNFVKGHLDGI

-1066 AKKINEAANEVPLV
+1066 AKKINETANEVPLV
-1080 RALMAFVRTPTNITK
+1080 RALMAFVRTPTNILK
-1095 RQLRRTPVLNNLLG
+1095 RQLRRTPVLNNLVG

-1132 ANGLGTMIVSLVA
+1132 ANGLGTAIVSLVA
-1145 VNAFRKDDPNYYPPI
+1145 VNAFRKDDPNYYPPT

-1175 AVYSNMK
+1175 AVYSNMI
-1182 KNGWQEYSVGTLQ
+1182 KNGWQPYSIGTLQ

-1204 GQDGKPVYKYQS
+1204 GEDGKPVYKYQS

-1245 DEFTVGWVGAFSR
+1245 DEFMVGWVGAFSR

-1346 SELRKLLNQG
+1346 SELRKLLNQA

-1362 YGAGRPYMR
+1362 YSADRPYMR
-1371 EHITDEAILYPEK
+1371 EHITNEPMLYPEK

-1441 ELRSVVN
+1441 ELRKVVN

-1457 GNNNLNDALKLYLK
+1457 GNNNLNDALKLYLNSK
-1471 SSHYKKNIA
+1471 HYKDNIA
-1480 IVEQN
+1480 IVELN

-1526 EQQQKK
+1526 EQRQKK
-1532 RDTQLKYLKDL
+1532 RDTQLKYLKNL
-1543 QSLSSD
+1543 QLLSSD

>member
-152 FGSTGKGVKGIAG
+152 FGSTGKGVKGLAG
-165 AGLQGATTA
+165 AGIQGATTA

-235 TPDEIKQ
+235 TPKEIKQ
-242 VDEISKESNT
+242 VDEISKQADELKQLQVDEIDETELFNK
-252 LAEQFKQQLKNNRDT
+252 LEQ
-267 LPPRS
+267 
-272 EDGDFIDPEGFY
+272 
-284 DIETDEQFDDF
+284 
-295 FKPVERPPV
+295 RPPV

-327 LRLEVNLKN
+327 LRLEVNTKG

-353 ERMFDQNSLSITTK
+353 ERMFDKEALSITTK
-367 LSQGGQ
+367 LAQGGE
-373 YSFGNN
+373 YNFANS
-379 LIKVRRQIVEGV
+379 LIRIRKQIVEGV
-391 ETAAGVDGGFGH
+391 EQGAGGGFEH
-403 VMIHELSHG
+403 VMIHELWHS
-412 LSRFLPK
+412 LSRYLPK
-419 EDLTRYT
+419 QDLTRYT
-426 KEFKSAQNKYLK
+426 KEFKTAQTKYLK
-438 QFEKEKTAFIRNNTP
+438 QFEKEKTAFVRNNTP
-453 ESLRQKIGPSPISFK
+453 ESLSQKIGPNPISFK
-468 LPKITEANY
+468 YPKITEANY

-491 NENYRFQDIDEYFA
+491 NENYRFTNIDEFFA
-505 ENIADEFLN
+505 ENMADEFMDM
-514 FYRGE
+514 YRGE
-519 NRIAGS
+519 ARIAGS

-535 KRITQEL
+535 KRIVQETK
-542 ALFVEDLFVSLK
+542 LFVEDLFVSLR

-567 DYVKRKNIK
+567 DFVKRKNVK
-576 KYRNRPLDTENVEGV
+576 KYRNVPLDLENVEGV
-591 TGMAKKKKPNL
+591 TGMAKKKKPKL
-602 GDEGITPNQ
+602 GDEDITPNQ

-626 IAKRIAQLKDAGT
+626 IAKRITQLKDQGT

-776 RTGQSDISIKSSEQ
+776 KTGQSDISIKSSEQ
-790 SLQLQDLKTKLTKAF
+790 SLQLQDLKAKLTAAF

-810 TGDYTKLNKLT
+810 TGDYTRLNKLT
-821 NTIKRSQG
+821 NTIKRAAKTDKPI
-829 SVEKLS
+829 ENMS
-835 ALYRTGLLG
+835 ALYRTGLFNRIFDG
-844 RTLSQFNQGVRVF
+844 IGKQFNQGVRVF

-871 NEVNFLSGMLE
+871 NEVNFLSGLLE

-952 GFVGKNINRAG
+952 GFIGKGINLGG

-968 PSQLMTATDALVQ
+968 PSQLMTATDALIQ

-1066 AKKINEAANEVPLV
+1066 AKKINETANEVPLV
-1080 RALMAFVRTPTNITK
+1080 RALMAFVRTPTNILK

-1145 VNAFRKDDPNYYPPI
+1145 VNAFRKDDPNYYPPT
-1160 ILTGGGPDFTTKEGR
+1160 ILTGGGPDWSTKEGR
-1175 AVYSNMK
+1175 AVYGNMR
-1182 KNGWQEYSVGTLQ
+1182 KNGWQAYSIGSLQ

-1204 GQDGKPVYKYQS
+1204 GEDGKPVYKYQS

-1245 DEFTVGWVGAFSR
+1245 DEFMVGWVGAFSR

-1346 SELRKLLNQG
+1346 SELRKLLNQS

-1441 ELRSVVN
+1441 ELRKVVN

-1493 VDQIYDK
+1493 VDKIYDE
-1500 LRDINNYYIEEGEN
+1500 LRNINNYYIEEGEN
-1514 EWIRNSGTGRIG
+1514 EWIRNSGTGRIE
-1526 EQQQKK
+1526 EQTQKK

>member
-80 QATGL
+80 QAAGL
-85 GLEIGAGIG
+85 GLEISGGIG

-101 LLVSPVPGSRP
+101 LLAAPFPGARP

-235 TPDEIKQ
+235 TPQETKQIDEIIKQ
-242 VDEISKESNT
+242 TNEINTAGVDTAQSTRVDNIFSKFDEET
-252 LAEQFKQQLKNNRDT
+252 RD
-267 LPPRS
+267 R
-272 EDGDFIDPEGFY
+272 IDDNLG
-284 DIETDEQFDDF
+284 I
-295 FKPVERPPV
+295 RRRV
-304 KPYKTNLEAKR
+304 KPFKTNLEAGR
-315 GLSRGADNLKKR
+315 GLRGSQGADQLKKR
-327 LRLEVNLKN
+327 LQLETNFKRAN
-336 ADPNEVEAIET
+336 PDEVKSIQD
-347 FIDTIG
+347 FIDVIG
-353 ERMFDQNSLSITTK
+353 DDMFDDVSISLSNKIGAAGQFDFANSLIT
-367 LSQGGQ
+367 
-373 YSFGNN
+373 
-379 LIKVRRQIVEGV
+379 IRRQVVEGF
-391 ETAAGVDGGFGH
+391 EQGTGGGLDH
-403 VMIHELSHG
+403 VAVHELWHS
-412 LSRFLPK
+412 LSRYLPK
-419 EDLTRYT
+419 QDLTRYK
-426 KEFKSAQNKYLK
+426 KEFTTAQSKYIK
-438 QFEKEKTAFIRNNTP
+438 QFDKERSNFIRTTSKEKLADLIYQRSDNP
-453 ESLRQKIGPSPISFK
+453 YARKPR
-468 LPKITEANY
+468 ITDKNF
-477 LKKARDYF
+477 LKKANAYF
-485 DKSKFK
+485 EQGKFT
-491 NENYRFQDIDEYFA
+491 NENYRFKNIDEFFA
-505 ENIADEFLN
+505 ENLADEFFN
-514 FYRGE
+514 AIEIGGR
-519 NRIAGS
+519 
-525 PLDFAPQGTF
+525 LDLAPTGTF
-535 KRITQEL
+535 KRISQEVSIFL
-542 ALFVEDLFVSLK
+542 QDLFVNLRAK
-554 ARLGGSQ
+554 LGGPNTQ
-561 TRKIFN
+561 KIFG
-567 DYVKRKNIK
+567 DFVKRKNVK
-576 KYRNRPLDTENVEGV
+576 KYRRFALDQTSVDRIVEAPKG
-591 TGMAKKKKPNL
+591 KKTPNL

-663 KNHAKMYAKMYGL
+663 KEHAKMYAKIYGL

-687 ESITLATQN
+687 EAVTLATQN

-724 VTSIGEIDEWL
+724 VKSIGEIDEWL

-790 SLQLQDLKTKLTKAF
+790 SLQLQDLKAKLTKAF

-882 TYTSA
+882 TYTAA

-952 GFVGKNINRAG
+952 GFIGKGINVGG

-1005 ELSDFVKGHLDGI
+1005 ELSDFVKGHLDAI

-1066 AKKINEAANEVPLV
+1066 AKKINETANEVPLV
-1080 RALMAFVRTPTNITK
+1080 RALMAFVRTPTNILK

-1132 ANGLGTMIVSLVA
+1132 ANGLGTAIVSLVA
-1145 VNAFRKDDPNYYPPI
+1145 VNAFRKDDPNYYPPT
-1160 ILTGGGPDFTTKEGR
+1160 ILTGGGPDWSTKEGR
-1175 AVYSNMK
+1175 AVYGNMR
-1182 KNGWQEYSVGTLQ
+1182 KNGWQAYSIGSLQ

-1204 GQDGKPVYKYQS
+1204 GEDGKPVYKYQS

-1245 DEFTVGWVGAFSR
+1245 DEFMVGWVGAFSR

-1273 RAIYDENRREDFFAR
+1273 RAIYDEKRREDFFAR
-1288 QLAARTPYANFV
+1288 QLSARTPYANFV

-1310 LDMVGQEKGERFRQ
+1310 LDMIGQEKGEQFRQ
-1324 KRDLKVRAG
+1324 KRDLKVRKG
-1333 DIVNEQG
+1333 DKAFGMDVSGQNE
-1340 KEIQGA
+1340 IAGA
-1346 SELRKLLNQG
+1346 SELRKYLNQL

-1362 YGAGRPYMR
+1362 YSADLPYMR

-1399 NHPIFSALA
+1399 NHPIFTALA

-1441 ELRSVVN
+1441 ELRKVVN

-1457 GNNNLNDALKLYLK
+1457 GNNNLKDALKLYLK

-1493 VDQIYDK
+1493 VDKIYDE

-1514 EWIRNSGTGRIG
+1514 EWIRNSGTGRIK
-1526 EQQQKK
+1526 EQTQKK

>member
-1 MTDSNLIEQEQN
+1 MST
-13 TVPEGAFGIGSKT
+13 P
-26 TDDLTEQYKNVE
+26 TE
-38 SSIDWNQTIDKED
+38 SLFDWNQTINKED
-51 SINRYYMDETPV
+51 SINRFYMDDSPV
-63 SFVDEGSEND
+63 AFVDEGNEND
-73 VNNQALK
+73 VNNAALK
-80 QATGL
+80 QAAGI
-85 GLEIGAGIG
+85 GLEIGGGIA
-94 TDTLTAP
+94 TDYATAP
-101 LLVSPVPGSRP
+101 LLLGGPFGIGAYGV
-112 LYFAI
+112 L
-117 NFGSGYLS
+117 NFGSGFGT
-125 NVAAQKVRGDDF
+125 NIAAQKTRGNENVDY
-137 SVGEAIAAGFTQMIP
+137 GEAIAAGLIQMIP
-152 FGSTGKGVKGIAG
+152 FGSTGKGVKGVVG
-165 AGLQGATTA
+165 AGIQGS
-174 VGETTVRTAIDEQRL
+174 VTAIGDQQIQTAINEQRL
-189 PTLGE
+189 LTPKELRDYGA
-194 FGTSATLGTAL
+194 FGAVF
-205 GTGFKGSAEGLEKLF
+205 GTGFKGSIDGIGKLSNSF
-220 TKYSGKSADEINRLI
+220 IKKYSGKTAEEINQLI
-235 TPDEIKQ
+235 TPNEIKKLEKLNVE
-242 VDEISKESNT
+242 VDNANSNIKTEQLSGT
-252 LAEQFKQQLKNNRDT
+252 LKAEQDRIKALKDKKT
-267 LPPRS
+267 LPN
-272 EDGDFIDPEGFY
+272 I
-284 DIETDEQFDDF
+284 
-295 FKPVERPPV
+295 
-304 KPYKTNLEAKR
+304 
-315 GLSRGADNLKKR
+315 
-327 LRLEVNLKN
+327 
-336 ADPNEVEAIET
+336 
-347 FIDTIG
+347 
-353 ERMFDQNSLSITTK
+353 
-367 LSQGGQ
+367 
-373 YSFGNN
+373 
-379 LIKVRRQIVEGV
+379 
-391 ETAAGVDGGFGH
+391 
-403 VMIHELSHG
+403 
-412 LSRFLPK
+412 
-419 EDLTRYT
+419 
-426 KEFKSAQNKYLK
+426 
-438 QFEKEKTAFIRNNTP
+438 IR
-453 ESLRQKIGPSPISFK
+453 K
-468 LPKITEANY
+468 
-477 LKKARDYF
+477 
-485 DKSKFK
+485 
-491 NENYRFQDIDEYFA
+491 
-505 ENIADEFLN
+505 
-514 FYRGE
+514 
-519 NRIAGS
+519 
-525 PLDFAPQGTF
+525 
-535 KRITQEL
+535 
-542 ALFVEDLFVSLK
+542 
-554 ARLGGSQ
+554 
-561 TRKIFN
+561 
-567 DYVKRKNIK
+567 
-576 KYRNRPLDTENVEGV
+576 
-591 TGMAKKKKPNL
+591 AKKKDQDL
-602 GDEGITPNQ
+602 GDETITPNQ
-611 VNPEQVSNS
+611 VNPEQVSNTS
-620 QRQFNL
+620 KQFDL
-626 IAKRIAQLKDAGT
+626 ISKRIAQLKDEGA

-663 KNHAKMYAKMYGL
+663 KEHAKMYAKIYGL

-687 ESITLATQN
+687 EAVTLATQN

-724 VTSIGEIDEWL
+724 ITSVGEIDEWL

-790 SLQLQDLKTKLTKAF
+790 SLQLQDLKAKLTEAF

-810 TGDYTKLNKLT
+810 TGDYTTLNKLT

-844 RTLSQFNQGVRVF
+844 RTLTQFNKGVRVF

-882 TYTSA
+882 TYTGA

-901 AAIQHLIGLHSNFNF
+901 AAIKHLIGLHSNLNF

-926 TSDNFINRGAIKADY
+926 TSDNFVNRGAIKADY
-941 KERFIISSDDP
+941 GERFIISSDDP
-952 GFVGKNINRAG
+952 GFIGKGINTTG

-968 PSQLMTATDALVQ
+968 PSQLMTATDALIQ

-986 GSIHYQGYIEGI
+986 GSIHYQGHIEGI
-998 QQGLKGQ
+998 QKGLKGQ
-1005 ELSDFVKGHLDGI
+1005 KLSDFVKEHIDAI

-1046 KRSTFTEDIRTDG
+1046 RRSTFTEDIRTDG
-1059 YSGFGKT
+1059 YSGFGTT
-1066 AKKINEAANEVPLV
+1066 AKGINELANKVPLV
-1080 RALMAFVRTPTNITK
+1080 RALMAFVRTPTNILK
-1095 RQLRRTPVLNNLLG
+1095 RQLRRTPALNYLLG
-1109 ELRNDLNSVDP
+1109 ELKNDLNSVDP
-1120 IVRNQARGQMRL
+1120 IVRNQARGQLRL
-1132 ANGLGTMIVSLVA
+1132 GSAVGAMIVPLVA
-1145 VNAFRKDDPNYYPPI
+1145 VNAFRKDDPNYYPPT
-1160 ILTGGGPDFTTKEGR
+1160 ILTGGGPDWSTKEGR
-1175 AVYSNMK
+1175 AVYGNMR
-1182 KNGWQEYSVGTLQ
+1182 KNGWQPYSIGSLQ
-1195 KDENGNAII
+1195 KDKNGNAII
-1204 GQDGKPVYKYQS
+1204 GEDGKPVYTYQS

-1245 DEFTVGWVGAFSR
+1245 DEFMVNWQGAFSR

-1273 RAIYDENRREDFFAR
+1273 RAIYDEKRREDFFAR

-1310 LDMVGQEKGERFRQ
+1310 LDIIGQDKGKQFRQ
-1324 KRDLKVRAG
+1324 KRDLKVRKG
-1333 DIVNEQG
+1333 DKAFGMDVSGLNE
-1340 KEIQGA
+1340 IAGA
-1346 SELRKLLNQG
+1346 SELRKYLNQL

-1371 EHITDEAILYPEK
+1371 EHITNEPILYPEK

-1431 PYKLTSNEYA
+1431 PYRLSANEYA
-1441 ELRSVVN
+1441 ELRKVVN

-1457 GNNNLNDALKLYLK
+1457 GNNNLNDALKLYLNSK
-1471 SSHYKKNIA
+1471 HYKDNIA

-1526 EQQQKK
+1526 EQRQKK